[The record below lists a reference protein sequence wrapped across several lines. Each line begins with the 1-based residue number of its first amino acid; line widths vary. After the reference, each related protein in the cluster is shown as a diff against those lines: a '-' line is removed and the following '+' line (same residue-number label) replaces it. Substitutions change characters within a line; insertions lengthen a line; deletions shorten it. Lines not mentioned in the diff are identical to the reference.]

1 MRPIFSPQDFI
12 QIKGRGTRKHNFSE
26 QLVDAGLKE
35 EFKNTEKKTFKLFDF
50 FANCEYFEE
59 KFNYDEVLKLPART
73 SKKGQ
78 AGGGATPASIEE
90 YETFEEDKILT
101 LQEEKIGMEGM
112 RIDRMFFNKFED
124 EMKQDDFVA
133 ENVREGKWDLVL
145 NYINEEIMN
154 KPEEYYTIEKLRKAA
169 EVDRRLTLREII
181 EKIFGLIPYFKSKDE
196 LLEEEFD
203 KFISDYKPQDKDD
216 IIALKYFFKAYITN
230 NRVRDIIEKKKFN
243 ELNVNPSFNIND
255 YKSVG
260 KNWRMLI
267 PEYVK
272 DYVPLNK
279 FM

>member
-1 MRPIFSPQDFI
+1 
-12 QIKGRGTRKHNFSE
+12 
-26 QLVDAGLKE
+26 
-35 EFKNTEKKTFKLFDF
+35 
-50 FANCEYFEE
+50 
-59 KFNYDEVLKLPART
+59 
-73 SKKGQ
+73 
-78 AGGGATPASIEE
+78 
-90 YETFEEDKILT
+90 
-101 LQEEKIGMEGM
+101 MEGM

-133 ENVREGKWDLVL
+133 ESVREGKWDLVL

-203 KFISDYKPQDKDD
+203 KFLSDYKPQDKDD
-216 IIALKYFFKAYITN
+216 VIALKYFFKAYITD

-272 DYVPLNK
+272 DYVPLNN